1 MVHNFEAAKQPH
13 FANGWF
19 VMIFKNETERLKEE
33 VARLTAALEDAN
45 FECQRLEIV
54 NSNLDFIVKE
64 SQRELTQNISLLQS
78 LEEEN
83 EQLKNTIE
91 KMKQNGI

>member
-1 MVHNFEAAKQPH
+1 
-13 FANGWF
+13 
-19 VMIFKNETERLKEE
+19 MIFKNETERLKEE

-91 KMKQNGI
+91 KMKQNVI

>member
-1 MVHNFEAAKQPH
+1 
-13 FANGWF
+13 
-19 VMIFKNETERLKEE
+19 MIFKNETEKLKEE

-83 EQLKNTIE
+83 EQLKNIIE
-91 KMKQNGI
+91 KMKKDGI

>member
-1 MVHNFEAAKQPH
+1 
-13 FANGWF
+13 
-19 VMIFKNETERLKEE
+19 MIFKNETERLKEE

>member
-1 MVHNFEAAKQPH
+1 
-13 FANGWF
+13 
-19 VMIFKNETERLKEE
+19 MIFKNETERLKEE

-83 EQLKNTIE
+83 EHLKNTIE
-91 KMKQNGI
+91 KMKQYGI

>member
-1 MVHNFEAAKQPH
+1 
-13 FANGWF
+13 
-19 VMIFKNETERLKEE
+19 MIFKNETEKLKEE

-45 FECQRLEIV
+45 
-54 NSNLDFIVKE
+54 LDFIVKE
-64 SQRELTQNISLLQS
+64 SQRELSQNISLLQS

-91 KMKQNGI
+91 KMKKDGI